1 MEVEYSV
8 ELINE
13 VSRIAEALETLIKII
28 NEEREGNDQD

>member
-13 VSRIAEALETLIKII
+13 VSRIAEALETLIEII
-28 NEEREGNDQD
+28 NEEREGNDQE